1 MGVRQKNISGIF
13 RRFLFSFLLAGAA
26 TILVLGVIVQIL
38 TIKAVIHPANY
49 DEQQLEQKREEIQ
62 TAEKVEEKML
72 PYGTRFGVFDNSG
85 RWLYGTFTESEREE
99 VWEAVL
105 EEKNEISSGYLKRFQ
120 REEGICLVSYQL
132 RVQFG
137 NPALR
142 ERFPHVL
149 ELLLLAALLI
159 FCAEVMFLI
168 RYFSWKIKQELQKI
182 EWMTEKI
189 EHQDLEFPCPDSQ
202 VLEIKKIL
210 ETFGKMRDTL
220 KESLMKQWELESA
233 RKEQMGALAHD
244 LKTPLTV
251 IRGNV
256 QLMEEA
262 ESLEEAQKY
271 SLALELEIQGI
282 EEYLQILQEMIS
294 TGGYQMYKKEQV
306 DIREL
311 TGQFRERIEAAAAG
325 KKQTIQFE
333 CENLP
338 KGICVNEKLLIRSWE
353 NLVYNAIEYTPQGGM
368 IRICIS
374 EGNEQLEISVEDEG
388 SGFSAEDLQSA
399 KKLFY
404 QGDKSRHSRKHYGMG
419 LYLAEQFAKE
429 NGGSLTLAN
438 STRMKGAWVRLRIA
452 KESQK

>member
-26 TILVLGVIVQIL
+26 TILVLGVVVQIL

-168 RYFSWKIKQELQKI
+168 RYFSRKIKQELQKI

-210 ETFGKMRDTL
+210 ETFGRMRDTL

-233 RKEQMGALAHD
+233 RKEQMGALA
-244 LKTPLTV
+244 P
-251 IRGNV
+251 
-256 QLMEEA
+256 A
-262 ESLEEAQKY
+262 
-271 SLALELEIQGI
+271 
-282 EEYLQILQEMIS
+282 
-294 TGGYQMYKKEQV
+294 
-306 DIREL
+306 
-311 TGQFRERIEAAAAG
+311 
-325 KKQTIQFE
+325 
-333 CENLP
+333 
-338 KGICVNEKLLIRSWE
+338 LLIM
-353 NLVYNAIEYTPQGGM
+353 VA
-368 IRICIS
+368 
-374 EGNEQLEISVEDEG
+374 
-388 SGFSAEDLQSA
+388 
-399 KKLFY
+399 
-404 QGDKSRHSRKHYGMG
+404 H
-419 LYLAEQFAKE
+419 
-429 NGGSLTLAN
+429 
-438 STRMKGAWVRLRIA
+438 
-452 KESQK
+452 